1 MQVSNNIELEIIN
14 YYLTPKSMNDTVK
27 FFGLKNRYQLKK
39 ILDKYEIKQHSSE
52 ITKKLNIEATKASC
66 LKKYGVENCMQVP
79 EIINKAKITNPLKNE
94 LKLLIN
100 KS

>member
-1 MQVSNNIELEIIN
+1 MQVSNDVELEIIN

-52 ITKKLNIEATKASC
+52 ITKKI
-66 LKKYGVENCMQVP
+66 KYWSDKG
-79 EIINKAKITNPLKNE
+79 
-94 LKLLIN
+94 
-100 KS
+100 